1 MASIIDEIKASFRSG
16 STLIK
21 LIYINLAVFIVV
33 KLLQVISFL
42 SGTPNLYAIAINWLA
57 VPASVKNLIIKPWTI
72 ISYQFLHEGF
82 LHILFNL
89 LILFWFGR
97 IFLQYLDQKKLVS
110 VYLLGGIAGAAL
122 FILAYNVFPVFYQ
135 VLPVAN
141 ARGASAAV
149 MAVVISI
156 SVLAPNYT
164 LYLMFI
170 GPVKLKYI
178 ALFYI
183 VLDIISIGG
192 GNAGGHIAHLGG
204 ALYGFLYIRQYKRGR
219 DMSKGFN
226 NMMDNLF
233 SLFKPRKKLK
243 VSHRKPVN
251 DYEYNKYK
259 KEQQDQVD
267 RILDK
272 ISKQGYNS
280 LTKSEKEILFKAG
293 K

>member
-1 MASIIDEIKASFRSG
+1 MTSIIDEIKASFRSG

-21 LIYINLAVFIVV
+21 LIYINLAVFILV
-33 KLLQVISFL
+33 KLFQVISFL
-42 SGTPNLYAIAINWLA
+42 SGMPDLYAIAINWLA
-57 VPASVKNLIIKPWTI
+57 VPASVENLIIKPWTI

-183 VLDIISIGG
+183 VLDIISIGS
-192 GNAGGHIAHLGG
+192 GNPGGHIAHLGG
-204 ALYGFLYIRQYKRGR
+204 ALYGFLYIRQYQRGK
-219 DMSKGFN
+219 DMAKGFN
-226 NMMDNLF
+226 SMMDSLA

-243 VSHRKPVN
+243 VSHRKPVD
-251 DYEYNKYK
+251 DYEYNRYKK
-259 KEQQDQVD
+259 KEQDEVD

-272 ISKQGYNS
+272 ISKDGYNS